1 MQIRLV
7 SMNAIT
13 GATNTATRRKYVTAF
28 SETPKVVATRSLPPP
43 IHSIA

>member
-7 SMNAIT
+7 TRKAIT
-13 GATNTATRRKYVTAF
+13 GATNTATRRKWVTAF
-28 SETPKVVATRSLPPP
+28 SDTSNWVATRSLPPP